1 MPRIL
6 VVDDEET
13 IRIYLSMLLEDRGYE
28 VVTAEDADA
37 ALAALEAESF
47 DLVCLDVM
55 MPRRSGITLYKSIRQ
70 NGEWSDIP
78 AVFIS
83 GFSQV
88 QDLRD
93 PAAFRK
99 TVRDENIPMPDLGL
113 EKPVEPQVLLDA
125 VERLTNG
132 ERGQGGDVAS

>member
-13 IRIYLSMLLEDRGYE
+13 IRIYLSMLLEDKGHE
-28 VVTAEDADA
+28 VMTAEDADRA
-37 ALAALEAESF
+37 IEALEAESF

-70 NGEWSDIP
+70 KPEWDHMP
-78 AVFIS
+78 AMFIS

-99 TVRDENIPMPDLGL
+99 TVRDENIPMPDLCL
-113 EKPVEPQVLLDA
+113 EKPVEPEVLLEA
-125 VERLTNG
+125 VERLTYG
-132 ERGQGGDVAS
+132 ARGQGDDDAS

>member
-13 IRIYLSMLLEDRGYE
+13 IRIYLTLLLEDRGYE
-28 VVTAEDADA
+28 VRTAEDADRA
-37 ALAALEAESF
+37 IEALEAESF

-55 MPRRSGITLYKSIRQ
+55 MPRRSGITLYKCIREKQ
-70 NGEWSDIP
+70 KWDGMP
-78 AVFIS
+78 AMFIS

-99 TVRDENIPMPDLGL
+99 TVRDENIPMPDLCL

-125 VERLTNG
+125 VARLTNG
-132 ERGQGGDVAS
+132 ARAQGGDHAS

>member
-1 MPRIL
+1 MPRVL

-13 IRIYLSMLLEDRGYE
+13 IRIYLTLLLEDKGYE
-28 VVTAEDADA
+28 VRTAEDADRA
-37 ALAALEAESF
+37 IEALEREPI

-55 MPRRSGITLYKSIRQ
+55 MPRRSGITLYMAIRE
-70 NGEWSDIP
+70 NEAWNDVP
-78 AVFIS
+78 AIFIS

-88 QDLRD
+88 HDLRD

-99 TVRDENIPMPDLGL
+99 TVRSANIPMPDLCL

-125 VERLTNG
+125 VSRLRMCRAVSCLPTG
-132 ERGQGGDVAS
+132 